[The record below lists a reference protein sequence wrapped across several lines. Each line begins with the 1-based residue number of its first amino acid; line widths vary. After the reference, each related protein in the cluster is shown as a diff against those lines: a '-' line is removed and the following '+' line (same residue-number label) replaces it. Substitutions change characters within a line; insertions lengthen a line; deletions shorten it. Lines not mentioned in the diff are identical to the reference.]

1 MKILLVYY
9 SLEGNTEF
17 TANMIHEATQCD
29 VLRLEPVNEPPKG
42 FGRLITGGRQALTG
56 EEPELIAYDTDP
68 TEYDTIIIG
77 TPIWAG
83 TYAPAIRT
91 FLSRH
96 ELEGKNI
103 YLFACSNSGNGEKA
117 LDKLTDILGK
127 KNNVFDTLNLKAPLK
142 YPNKALI
149 QTRRFATKIL
159 GDEAR

>member
-1 MKILLVYY
+1 MKALLVYY

-17 TANMIHEATQCD
+17 VSNMIHEATSCD
-29 VLRLEPVNEPPKG
+29 TLRLEPVNEPPKG
-42 FGRLITGGRQALTG
+42 FGRFLEGGRQALTG
-56 EEPELIAYDTDP
+56 EEPELIAYDIDP
-68 TEYDTIIIG
+68 ADYDTIIIG

-91 FLSRH
+91 FLKKH
-96 ELEGKNI
+96 DLEGKNI

-117 LDKLTDILGK
+117 LDKLTEILAK
-127 KNNVFDTLNLKAPLK
+127 KNTVFETLNLKAPLK

-149 QTRRFATKIL
+149 QTKRFATKIL